1 MDGRPSNA
9 QLGHHGDSGIGVAAV
24 EGSGCHAGRP
34 SPGRRLCA
42 FHAAYAT
49 NAKAFFMAAAV
60 AATASSV
67 DISRSSRLKGSAEI
81 GPS

>member
-1 MDGRPSNA
+1 MRAGDRPAMEYGSFFGRRDCA
-9 QLGHHGDSGIGVAAV
+9 QVRSGAR
-24 EGSGCHAGRP
+24 HFL
-34 SPGRRLCA
+34 RLCA